1 MKIIRTK
8 VLNLLECNKKSTT
21 YDEDKNYCKSKHNC
35 KFTGKYQGT
44 CHKICKK
51 HTRLKEIPIIFHN
64 GSNYDYHFIINQLAI
79 SFRSYG
85 SF

>member
-8 VLNLLECNKKSTT
+8 VLNLLECSKKSTT
-21 YDEDKNYCKSKHNC
+21 YDEDKNYCK
-35 KFTGKYQGT
+35 GT